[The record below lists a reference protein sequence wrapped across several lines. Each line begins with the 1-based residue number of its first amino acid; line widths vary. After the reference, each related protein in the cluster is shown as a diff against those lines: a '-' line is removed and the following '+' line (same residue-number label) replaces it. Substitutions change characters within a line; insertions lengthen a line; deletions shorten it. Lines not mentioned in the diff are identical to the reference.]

1 MKLANGTRIKRDG
14 EGFVVVEGS
23 EERPLTV
30 EEEHLLAE
38 ELFALEQFKENTI
51 IAHEMDN
58 GGTVYFVDE
67 EGFHPQALATWLA
80 NARRWHFD
88 TDVIVLCRLE
98 GDRPVP
104 VKVLRF

>member
-1 MKLANGTRIKRDG
+1 MKLANGTRISRDG
-14 EGFVVVEGS
+14 EGFVAVEGGD
-23 EERPLTV
+23 ERPLTV
-30 EEEHLLAE
+30 EEEHLLAD
-38 ELFALEQFKENTI
+38 ELFALEQFKACTVLK
-51 IAHEMDN
+51 HEMQD

-67 EGFHPQALATWLA
+67 EDFHPQALATWLA